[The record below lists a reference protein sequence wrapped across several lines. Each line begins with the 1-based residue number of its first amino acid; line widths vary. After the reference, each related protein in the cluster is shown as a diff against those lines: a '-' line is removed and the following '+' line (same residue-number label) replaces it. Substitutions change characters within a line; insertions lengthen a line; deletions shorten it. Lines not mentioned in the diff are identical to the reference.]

1 MWLYHKFQKMGYKP
15 WEVRE
20 LTLEEQFWLPVLDDA
35 ESIAVS
41 QLSTD

>member
-1 MWLYHKFQKMGYKP
+1 MWLYHKFGKKGYKP

-20 LTLEEQFWLPVLDDA
+20 LTLSEQYWLPVLDDA

-41 QLSTD
+41 QLPND